1 MREMRKPDNSCARL
15 TASCPIKVRFSEVDS
30 VRITWHGSYALYFED
45 AREEFGRKWG
55 LDYMT
60 IFGNGFYAPI
70 VELDFRF
77 IKPLIYGDT
86 ARVDI
91 FYKETRS
98 AKIIFD
104 YEIHSDKNDELLAF
118 GHSVQVFLDHDYQL
132 VLYTPD
138 FYRKWKE
145 EHLPETL

>member
-1 MREMRKPDNSCARL
+1 MKKPDNSGSRL

-30 VRITWHGSYALYFED
+30 VRIAWHGSYALYFED
-45 AREEFGRKWG
+45 AREEFGRRWG

-70 VELDFRF
+70 VEMDFRF
-77 IKPLIYGDT
+77 IKPLLYGDT
-86 ARVDI
+86 AHVDI

-104 YEIHSDKNDELLAF
+104 YEIHSDGDNELLAF
-118 GHSVQVFLDHDYQL
+118 GHSVQVFLDHNYQL
-132 VLYTPD
+132 VLDSPE
-138 FYRKWKE
+138 FYRKWKAD
-145 EHLPETL
+145 HIPVIK

>member
-1 MREMRKPDNSCARL
+1 MRERRKPDNSDAAL

-30 VRITWHGSYALYFED
+30 VNITWHGSYVLYFED
-45 AREEFGRKWG
+45 AREEFGRRWG

-60 IFGNGFYAPI
+60 IFNNGFYAPI
-70 VELDFRF
+70 VKLDFRF
-77 IKPLIYGDT
+77 VKPLLYGDT

-91 FYKETRS
+91 YYKETHS
-98 AKIIFD
+98 AKIVFD

-118 GHSVQVFLDHDYQL
+118 GHSVQVFLDRDYQL
-132 VLYTPD
+132 VPYTPE

-145 EHLPETL
+145 EHLKK